1 MNISLVILA
10 YNEEKFI
17 KDVVSKYINY
27 FDEVIVVNDNSRDG
41 TKNIIQ
47 NLEKNYENLTLIN
60 NTKNLGAGKS
70 LEIGINHF
78 LESKNDYLIKIYGDD
93 QFSFQDV
100 IFLKDIIQKE
110 HFDFIKCDR
119 FWHDGIIGKIPT
131 IRYLGNSFAS
141 FLIKF
146 STGSWS
152 INDPLNGLFL
162 FSKNILSDFKLPK
175 LFYRYG
181 YPFFVVTDSIKKSIV
196 KDIKIGQFKNEI
208 KYQNELSNLNP
219 IVMF

>member
-70 LEIGINHF
+70 LEMG
-78 LESKNDYLIKIYGDD
+78 
-93 QFSFQDV
+93 
-100 IFLKDIIQKE
+100 
-110 HFDFIKCDR
+110 
-119 FWHDGIIGKIPT
+119 
-131 IRYLGNSFAS
+131 
-141 FLIKF
+141 
-146 STGSWS
+146 
-152 INDPLNGLFL
+152 
-162 FSKNILSDFKLPK
+162 
-175 LFYRYG
+175 
-181 YPFFVVTDSIKKSIV
+181 
-196 KDIKIGQFKNEI
+196 
-208 KYQNELSNLNP
+208 
-219 IVMF
+219 

>member
-27 FDEVIVVNDNSRDG
+27 FDEVIVVNDNSRDE

-60 NTKNLGAGKS
+60 NTKNFGAGKS

-78 LESKNDYLIKIYGDD
+78 LKSKNDYLIKIDGDD

-141 FLIKF
+141 FLISSAFNHLEFNNLTSFDARVVLPAPGKPIIRIF
-146 STGSWS
+146 IYQLDTMV
-152 INDPLNGLFL
+152 N
-162 FSKNILSDFKLPK
+162 SKKKQFN
-175 LFYRYG
+175 
-181 YPFFVVTDSIKKSIV
+181 IKKIWLKFRFTNSLL
-196 KDIKIGQFKNEI
+196 IKIREKCQI
-208 KYQNELSNLNP
+208 
-219 IVMF
+219 